1 MNKLAALALLLTV
14 PVLSACGGGS
24 AQTPLQHCES
34 AIKMAIDNGAKLT
47 TGSAPGVK
55 AACSGL
61 SAAGKTKADA
71 YAEVYAA
78 SHAPAAVASTPA
90 SAVSLPATASAS
102 ASASLPSPSVG
113 VAGTCASQVKTW
125 YLASGSSEIADFHA
139 AWAHI
144 VVPVSTASNGQT
156 LAARNAEG
164 QALELAATPGQQP
177 PLPTCDDPGH
187 AWETAM
193 AYFVKAGKLVIG
205 LGGTLVPAA
214 VQNAKAGFAALATV
228 AGEIDKYTPA
238 QP

>member
-1 MNKLAALALLLTV
+1 MNKLAALALLLTA

-34 AIKMAIDNGAKLT
+34 AIKTAIDNGAKLT

-61 SAAGKTKADA
+61 SAADKTKADA

-78 SHAPAAVASTPA
+78 SHAPAAASTPA

-102 ASASLPSPSVG
+102 PSLPVTPSPSVG

-125 YLASGSSEIADFHA
+125 YLASGSSEIATFHNT
-139 AWAHI
+139 WKDLI
-144 VVPVSTASNGQT
+144 KQGT
-156 LAARNAEG
+156 LASLHASG
-164 QALELAATPGQQP
+164 QAMYLSAVPGQQSAIP
-177 PLPTCDDPGH
+177 PCGDPGH
-187 AWETAM
+187 DWAVALGFFRSAGAIEQHILSIGVSPTA
-193 AYFVKAGKLVIG
+193 A
-205 LGGTLVPAA
+205 
-214 VQNAKAGFAALATV
+214 QDAKAGFAALATV